1 MTLFNKDNLPPEV
14 LDRILTTTLKCLSQ
28 FVVSVQIASLD
39 GTEEDQQDIKEFCT
53 LTFDHLFST
62 AIQNPPQDWGWEV
75 FEKLSKSNAPSPKDQ
90 TQELIQYTTFEIGG
104 IRADAEGHLAPN
116 WTLTQRLDH
125 TLIFSCNQEN
135 IIISASQIKSLMSAF
150 PFVSNVTFDSSNK
163 SLTISLA

>member
-39 GTEEDQQDIKEFCT
+39 GTEEDQKDIKEFCT

-62 AIQNPPQDWGWEV
+62 AIQNQPKDWGWEV
-75 FEKLSKSNAPSPKDQ
+75 FEKLSKPTSPFSKDQ
-90 TQELIQYTTFEIGG
+90 IQDVIQYTTFEIGG
-104 IRADAEGHLAPN
+104 IKTDAAGHLAAN
-116 WTLTQRLDH
+116 WTLTKRLEH
-125 TLIFSCNQEN
+125 SLIFSCNQEN

-150 PFVSNVTFDSSNK
+150 PIVSDVTYDSSNK